1 MLRPE
6 SPLRFLAPLSLLVI
20 AIAQLWPG
28 LSAGLSP
35 PISWDHGSHLGKA
48 ALVAEEL
55 LPWIRGWS
63 DRVEAGV
70 PQNTLYTATGT
81 LWILLFR
88 FFTPFLEW
96 HQTYALAFVGFR
108 ALTAFAVYR
117 LARVAR
123 AGRLG
128 ALAAGILMLADWG
141 DHSEG
146 GWFYDVIFGVWPMAL
161 AMAIFFL
168 GLADLLAYLE
178 QGRRAQGA
186 RAMLLLGIALF
197 SHQASL
203 LALGSIGPAILV
215 VRAVEQPDLRR
226 DVSRMT
232 GIFFVAG
239 LIMCW
244 WTLPMLA
251 NAAWID
257 DHGQLYRSTPDIG
270 ARFLAGQG
278 ILNGGL
284 WTGPLVGLALLVSVF
299 SSGHRRVYAAG
310 ALVAMLIS
318 SPGWLLEFD
327 MVRWMPSLGRV
338 MFPRMMMIAK
348 PLVFAL
354 VGCLLSDLST
364 QVALALRKTWTRA
377 HGKLSIALTLAL
389 LAPFLVG
396 APEKIDE
403 LLIHRDV
410 AYTNTLPDWNDR
422 RAVWDWMR
430 EQPQVPF
437 FRVFYYDEST
447 HLPQAAP
454 AFSGHPGIIYGVLVG
469 ETFRNTLDSIDP
481 NALRAI
487 NVRYVVSAGPAPGA
501 LRSEV
506 HEVARFGSQHI
517 YELRDFRSSV
527 ASDASRGHALRVT
540 NLERERV
547 VFEPNGSEHAIVH
560 RAFAP
565 GWRAYADGSPIEI
578 EPSPVPGSA
587 RLRLMHVR
595 VPEGTHRVELRY
607 GSLLLPTALGMFLTT
622 SGLFVVALFLTWPR
636 LPTRFVTP
644 LRIVYG
650 KAYDRVPTWLRTHG
664 HRILVAL
671 PFALVVL
678 VIARGASG
686 VHLAYAL
693 EDARVSIAHHDGRTE
708 ECGFDGEAFMCAT
721 ANLRVERT
729 TQIVDGRFH
738 GCITAHPPP
747 SGSLAVEWNRVTLRS
762 TLTIGAG
769 ISDETHA
776 GGFGA
781 PVRVRVSLDGNE
793 RTTLRVPNGREWVE
807 ETLSFEGGEHALRF
821 DIDADDPFRRWLCF
835 DAISR

>member
-6 SPLRFLAPLSLLVI
+6 SPLRYLAPLSLLVI

-70 PQNTLYTATGT
+70 PQSTLYTATGT

-88 FFTPFLEW
+88 LFTPFLEW

-123 AGRLG
+123 AGQLG
-128 ALAAGILMLADWG
+128 AIVGGMLMLADWG

-161 AMAIFFL
+161 AMTIFFI
-168 GLADLLAYLE
+168 GFADLLTYLE

-203 LALGSIGPAILV
+203 LALGSIVPALLMI
-215 VRAVEQPDLRR
+215 RAVEQPHLRR
-226 DVSRMT
+226 DVGRMT
-232 GIFFVAG
+232 GILIVAG
-239 LIMCW
+239 LIACW

-251 NAAWID
+251 NSAWLD
-257 DHGQLYRSTPDIG
+257 DHGQLYRSAPDIG
-270 ARFLAGQG
+270 ARFVAGQG

-284 WTGPLVGLALLVSVF
+284 WTGPLVGLALIASVF
-299 SSGHRRVYAAG
+299 SSGNRRVYAAG

-318 SPGWLLEFD
+318 SPGWLLELD
-327 MVRWMPSLGRV
+327 MVRWMPSLGRI

-348 PLVFAL
+348 PLAFAL
-354 VGCLLSDLST
+354 AGCLLSDVFA
-364 QVALALRKTWTRA
+364 QVAAALKKTWSGAR
-377 HGKLSIALTLAL
+377 GKLSIALTLVL
-389 LAPFLVG
+389 LAPFLVD
-396 APEKIDE
+396 APAKIDE

-410 AYTNTLPDWNDR
+410 AYTSTLPDWNDR

-430 EQPQVPF
+430 ERPQTPF

-454 AFSGHPGIIYGVLVG
+454 AFSGHPGIIHGILVG
-469 ETFRNTLDSIDP
+469 EAFRNTVDSIDP
-481 NALRAI
+481 NTLRAI
-487 NVRYVVSAGPAPGA
+487 NVRYVVSAGPPPGA

-506 HEVARFGSQHI
+506 HEVASFGGQRI
-517 YELRDFRSSV
+517 YELRDFRSGV
-527 ASDASRGHALRVT
+527 ASDAGSGRALHVT

-547 VFEPNGSEHAIVH
+547 VFEPNGAELAVVH

-587 RLRLMHVR
+587 RLRLMR
-595 VPEGTHRVELRY
+595 MRIPEGTRRVELRY
-607 GSLLLPTALGMFLTT
+607 GSLLLPTALGLFLTT
-622 SGLFVVALFLTWPR
+622 SGLFVVALFLAWPR
-636 LPTRFVTP
+636 LPERFVA
-644 LRIVYG
+644 LLQAVYEKVQG
-650 KAYDRVPTWLRTHG
+650 RTPTWIRANG
-664 HRILVAL
+664 HRILIAL
-671 PFALVVL
+671 PFIGVAVVL
-678 VIARGASG
+678 TRGASG
-686 VHLAYAL
+686 THLAYAL
-693 EDARVSIAHHDGRTE
+693 EDARVSISHRDGHTE
-708 ECGFDGEAFMCAT
+708 ECSANGEAFECAST
-721 ANLRVERT
+721 RLRVERT

-738 GCITAHPPP
+738 GCITAHPPS
-747 SGSLAVEWNRVTLRS
+747 SGSLVIEWDRTALRS
-762 TLTIGAG
+762 TLHIGAG
-769 ISDETHA
+769 ISDEVHA
-776 GGFGA
+776 NGLGA
-781 PVRVRVSLDGNE
+781 PVRVRVSLDGTE
-793 RTTLRVPNGREWVE
+793 RATLTVPNGREWVE
-807 ETLSFEGGEHALRF
+807 ETLSIESGEHALRF
-821 DIDADDPFRRWLCF
+821 EINADDPFRRWLCF